1 MKKITDKK
9 IGQVFL
15 DLHLIDK
22 DQLDHALEIHR
33 RTGGYLGEILLE
45 KGYITEKNL
54 AYAFTL
60 QFGQKMDFVNLE
72 KVDIDPKTAKAIP
85 FEFME
90 RYRVVP
96 IAKYRKVLTIAIAG
110 IENLE
115 DVIDKLY
122 KIIDVDVIEILV
134 STHKQIFKA
143 LAKRYY
149 EYGKGW

>member
-1 MKKITDKK
+1 
-9 IGQVFL
+9 
-15 DLHLIDK
+15 
-22 DQLDHALEIHR
+22 
-33 RTGGYLGEILLE
+33 
-45 KGYITEKNL
+45 
-54 AYAFTL
+54 
-60 QFGQKMDFVNLE
+60 MDFVNLE

>member
-15 DLHLIDK
+15 ELSMIDK
-22 DQLDHALEIHR
+22 DQLENALEIHKK
-33 RTGGYLGEILLE
+33 TGGYLGEILLE
-45 KGYITEKNL
+45 RGYITEKNL

-72 KVDIDPKTAKAIP
+72 KIDIEPRVMKSIP

-90 RYRVVP
+90 RHRIVP
-96 IAKYRKVLTIAIAG
+96 IAKYRKVLTVAVAG

-122 KIIDVDVIEILV
+122 KIVDVDMIEILV
-134 STHKQIFKA
+134 TTHKQIFKT

-149 EYGKGW
+149 DYGKGW